1 MPERQVKQ
9 SQTCCS
15 GENILNS
22 SEYQNKMTDRGE
34 KCQLWTLSKLSVIS
48 RISKKNKKVNYI

>member
-22 SEYQNKMTDRGE
+22 SEYQNKMTDREGE
-34 KCQLWTLSKLSVIS
+34 NVSCGHCQSLV
-48 RISKKNKKVNYI
+48 

>member
-34 KCQLWTLSKLSVIS
+34 KQRSKLHNLI
-48 RISKKNKKVNYI
+48 

>member
-22 SEYQNKMTDRGE
+22 SEYQNKMIDRGG
-34 KCQLWTLSKLSVIS
+34 KMSVVDIV
-48 RISKKNKKVNYI
+48 KA